1 MSHGGI
7 VVSHG
12 AILVRHGAVLISHG
26 VVLVSLGHI
35 LVSQARVPSQ
45 QHTLAYSSSES
56 DSRHCRPRLRL
67 CHPRQSPAPEP
78 APRPAERCTA
88 LRVVCSRHHM
98 GEHLKPN
105 SRATVLRCTLRL
117 CLSAVWLAAPLE
129 SAVKQTESQSIM
141 TVDHD
146 SQRCNLKW
154 RCHGLVCRYL

>member
-1 MSHGGI
+1 MSHGDI

-78 APRPAERCTA
+78 APRPAERCTHCTESC
-88 LRVVCSRHHM
+88 LL
-98 GEHLKPN
+98 ET
-105 SRATVLRCTLRL
+105 SRAPETKLTGDGAAMHLEALLERCVAGRASRERCETNRK
-117 CLSAVWLAAPLE
+117 S
-129 SAVKQTESQSIM
+129 
-141 TVDHD
+141 VDHD
-146 SQRCNLKW
+146 SRS
-154 RCHGLVCRYL
+154 